1 MIDARGFIEAHRHF
15 LLLGH
20 ADPDADC
27 LGAQLV
33 LRSWLRRTGRSA
45 VCFSDGPFERPEIRE
60 LAPEFVQS
68 LPDGAPQEG
77 SAAILVDCSS
87 LERAGAVGRL
97 AERMPTLVI
106 DHHASGEQFGDA
118 RLVDTAAASTT
129 VLVLRLIESFGM
141 RPTEDEAQLLLLGFC
156 TDTGFFRHLD
166 ARGAPALR
174 EAARLLDHGASPQR
188 SFDDIYGGRSLQQTR
203 LFGRLLDRAESHAG
217 GRILLT
223 WVTRDDVRETGG
235 SARGLNE
242 VYQYLQ
248 MVKGCEVV
256 VLIKE
261 DSPTE
266 RSVSLRASSDYDVG
280 AVAKSMGGG
289 GHRPAAGYATADS
302 VAAAR
307 TRILQRLLPDFPS

>member
-1 MIDARGFIEAHRHF
+1 MTDPRLFIEAHRHF

-45 VCFSDGPFERPEIRE
+45 VCLSDGPFERPEIRE
-60 LAPEFVQS
+60 LAREFLQALPGGETPE
-68 LPDGAPQEG
+68 AT
-77 SAAILVDCSS
+77 AAILVDCSS
-87 LERAGAVGRL
+87 LERAGGVGRL
-97 AERMPTLVI
+97 ADKMPTLVI
-106 DHHASGEQFGDA
+106 DHHASGEQFGDV
-118 RLVDTAAASTT
+118 RMVDPQAASTT

-141 RPTEDEAQLLLLGFC
+141 RPTRDEAQQLLLGFC

-166 ARGAPALR
+166 DRGAAALR

-188 SFDDIYGGRSLQQTR
+188 SFDDIYGGRSLAQTR
-203 LFGRLLDRAESHAG
+203 LFGRLLDRTESHAG

-223 WVTRDDVRETGG
+223 WVTQADVRETGG

-248 MVKGCEVV
+248 MVGGCEVV

-266 RSVSLRASSDYDVG
+266 RSVSLRSSDDYDVG

-289 GHRPAAGYATADS
+289 GHRPAAGYTTGES
-302 VAAAR
+302 VAEAR
-307 TRILQRLLPDFPS
+307 ARILARLLPDFPS